1 MDSPNVLKVGPS
13 TLDLTHEGVRQHRY
27 QSMSLCGPLDYD
39 PGSETYFGT
48 IPVMY
53 DRRPTDCYNRLD
65 EFSNYNMNH
74 II

>member
-1 MDSPNVLKVGPS
+1 MNDSIVVSVISAVQTSGY
-13 TLDLTHEGVRQHRY
+13 EAYR
-27 QSMSLCGPLDYD
+27 
-39 PGSETYFGT
+39 YFGT

-74 II
+74 IIWLK

>member
-1 MDSPNVLKVGPS
+1 MNDSIVVSVITAVQTSGY
-13 TLDLTHEGVRQHRY
+13 EAYR
-27 QSMSLCGPLDYD
+27 
-39 PGSETYFGT
+39 YFGT